1 MIILSSPDRTTFP
14 LTHIIWRV
22 QASYT
27 RILIGLGAVL
37 FVAVLVVSPP
47 LVPYPIGTA
56 LVFLTVAVLRAAPV
70 RLSKF
75 SYLNQNAIPML
86 VGAVVL
92 GPGPV
97 VFGLGVGIV
106 AADTFWLRKPAY
118 AAGVNACREII
129 AFVTAYGAYAAVVQ
143 ITGVSALSVDFL
155 PAAITLAGVYFFVS
169 RSLFYFTLFLRGK
182 LESEERL
189 LILRYEIVSYL
200 LTLLASVVVVVSI
213 ASLTPSGWAAVLFV
227 LGFVGLL
234 TKKII
239 EEAIT
244 AEDLNKVHLMEA
256 AVTRNVALRDSFEQ
270 IERLATRLLD
280 WGDMRIYRLDDDDL
294 HLTYRSESGRPN
306 RGDPPAELDAV
317 RREAVR
323 SGKTIVVGDTTRDA
337 RIRDPEPLV
346 RCIVFMPLTFGE
358 EMIGTLEMEHHK
370 RHTYKA
376 REISAL
382 TTLGNQIAT
391 AIHIAELRR
400 PLISTVDQIGAQI
413 EALAR
418 IAESLRG
425 SATTLTAVVNAIR
438 SGIAEEEA
446 FVSAGLEATGRLS
459 EASREVAHEGGK
471 ASEVSS
477 KAAEVAS
484 RNRET
489 IDQAIGRLVE
499 VHTFVSES
507 AAQVNELGSATRQI
521 TGFIGSIQEIADLT
535 NLIALNAAIEAAR
548 AGAEGKGFAVVANEV
563 RELAAQSAG
572 AARDAGRLVS
582 AISLQV
588 TDISTQMDRGQKVV
602 AGVEQLSSNAAQAL
616 DEIVASTEEAGEYAR
631 RIADTAASQEGPF
644 GDLKNQIEDLAGV
657 SRRTR
662 SETNSLAERAA
673 DASRGQADLETSID
687 ELRQV
692 SDHLQSITKHFV
704 VGQ

>member
-1 MIILSSPDRTTFP
+1 MTQA
-14 LTHIIWRV
+14 IWRV
-22 QASYT
+22 QASYA
-27 RILIGLGAVL
+27 RLLIGVGAVL

-47 LVPYPIGTA
+47 LIPYPIGTA

-97 VFGLGVGIV
+97 VLGLGLGIV
-106 AADTFWLRKPAY
+106 AADTFWLRKPAF
-118 AAGVNACREII
+118 ASGVNAGREII
-129 AFVTAYGAYAAVVQ
+129 AFVSAFGAYAAVVR
-143 ITGVSALSVDFL
+143 ITGVNTLSVDML
-155 PAAITLAGVYFFVS
+155 PAAITMAGMYFFTS
-169 RSLFYFTLFLRGK
+169 RSLFYFTMFLRGK

-200 LTLLASVVVVVSI
+200 LTLLASTVVI
-213 ASLTPSGWAAVLFV
+213 AAIATLAPTGWAAVLFV

-239 EEAIT
+239 EEAIA
-244 AEDLNKVHLMEA
+244 AEDLNKVHIMEA
-256 AVTRNVALRDSFEQ
+256 AVTRNVALQDSFEQ
-270 IERLATRLLD
+270 IERLANRLLD
-280 WGDMRIYRLDDDDL
+280 WGDMRIYRLDKDDL
-294 HLTYRSESGRPN
+294 HMTYRSESGRPD
-306 RGDPPAELDAV
+306 RGDPPAELTTV
-317 RREAVR
+317 RQEAVR
-323 SGKTIVVGDTTRDA
+323 SGETIVIGDTTRDA
-337 RIRDPEPLV
+337 RIREPDPQV
-346 RCIVFMPLTFGE
+346 RCMVFMPLTFGE

-370 RHTYKA
+370 RHTYRA
-376 REISAL
+376 RELSAL
-382 TTLGNQIAT
+382 STLANQIAT

-400 PLISTVDQIGAQI
+400 PLISTVDQIGTQI
-413 EALAR
+413 DAMAR

-425 SATTLTAVVNAIR
+425 SATALTAVVNSIR

-446 FVSAGLEATGRLS
+446 FVSAGLEATGKLS
-459 EASREVAHEGGK
+459 EGSREVAQEGVK
-471 ASEVSS
+471 ASDVSR

-489 IDQAIGRLVE
+489 IEQAIGRLVE
-499 VHTFVSES
+499 LHTFVSES
-507 AAQVNELGSATRQI
+507 ATQVNELGTATRQI

-563 RELAAQSAG
+563 RELAAQSAD

-616 DEIVASTEEAGEYAR
+616 DEIVASTEEAGGYAR
-631 RIADTAASQEGPF
+631 RIAETAASQEGPF
-644 GDLKNQIEDLAGV
+644 GDLKTQIEDLAGI

-662 SETNSLAERAA
+662 GETNSLAERAA
-673 DASRGQADLETSID
+673 DASRGQVDLETSID

-692 SDHLQSITKHFV
+692 SDHLQRITKHFAV
-704 VGQ
+704 Q

>member
-1 MIILSSPDRTTFP
+1 M
-14 LTHIIWRV
+14 
-22 QASYT
+22 
-27 RILIGLGAVL
+27 
-37 FVAVLVVSPP
+37 
-47 LVPYPIGTA
+47 GTA
-56 LVFLTVAVLRAAPV
+56 LVFLAVAVLRAAPV

-97 VFGLGVGIV
+97 VLGMGLGIV
-106 AADTFWLRKPAY
+106 VTDTFWLRKPAF
-118 AAGVNACREII
+118 ASGVNAGREII
-129 AFVTAYGAYAAVVQ
+129 AFVSAFGAYAAVVR
-143 ITGVSALSVDFL
+143 ITDVGALSVDLL
-155 PAAITLAGVYFFVS
+155 PAAITLAGVYFFTS
-169 RSLFYFTLFLRGK
+169 RSLFYFTLFLRSK

-200 LTLLASVVVVVSI
+200 LTLLASLVVIVSI
-213 ASLTPSGWAAVLFV
+213 AALTPTGWTAVLFV

-239 EEAIT
+239 EEAIA
-244 AEDLNKVHLMEA
+244 AEDLNKVHVMEA
-256 AVTRNVALRDSFEQ
+256 AITRNVALRDSFEQ
-270 IERLATRLLD
+270 IERLANRLLD
-280 WGDMRIYRLDDDDL
+280 WGDMRIYRVDGDDL
-294 HLTYRSESGRPN
+294 QITYRSESGRPN
-306 RGDPPAELDAV
+306 RGDPPAELDSVRRAAV
-317 RREAVR
+317 RTRE
-323 SGKTIVVGDTTRDA
+323 TIVIGDTMRDP
-337 RIRDPEPLV
+337 RIRDPDPRV
-346 RCIVFMPLTFGE
+346 RSMVFMPLTFGD

-370 RHTYKA
+370 RHAYKA
-376 REISAL
+376 RELSAL
-382 TTLGNQIAT
+382 TSLGNQIAT

-400 PLISTVDQIGAQI
+400 PLISTVDQIGTQI
-413 EALAR
+413 DAMAR

-446 FVSAGLEATGRLS
+446 FVSAGLEATGKLS
-459 EASREVAHEGGK
+459 EASRIVAQEGVK
-471 ASEVSS
+471 ASDVSR

-489 IDQAIGRLVE
+489 INQAIGRLVE
-499 VHTFVSES
+499 LHTFVSES
-507 AAQVNELGSATRQI
+507 ATQVNELGTATRQI

-563 RELAAQSAG
+563 RELAAQSAD

-602 AGVEQLSSNAAQAL
+602 AGVEQLSTNAAQAL

-662 SETNSLAERAA
+662 NETNSLAERAA

-692 SDHLQSITKHFV
+692 SDDLQRITRHFA